1 MLALTSQGFGEIKC
15 ELDKTHS
22 RVPSTQ
28 QVLYKHVTW
37 PPVLRDLGGTIAAM
51 ESSFENQVE
60 TSAEYLAQGLQSKFL
75 LRGNWLAFCT
85 LCLPGKEGSPGR
97 WKRSKPAG

>member
-1 MLALTSQGFGEIKC
+1 MQQTQ
-15 ELDKTHS
+15 D
-22 RVPSTQ
+22 PS
-28 QVLYKHVTW
+28 
-37 PPVLRDLGGTIAAM
+37 LGGEDPLEQEMAIHSSILAWSISWDAM
-51 ESSFENQVE
+51 PSLESSFENQVE

>member
-51 ESSFENQVE
+51 PSS
-60 TSAEYLAQGLQSKFL
+60 SYGAAEGVRQAQCVKRLAHSLGFSQ
-75 LRGNWLAFCT
+75 T
-85 LCLPGKEGSPGR
+85 LCKKCWLLLLT
-97 WKRSKPAG
+97 